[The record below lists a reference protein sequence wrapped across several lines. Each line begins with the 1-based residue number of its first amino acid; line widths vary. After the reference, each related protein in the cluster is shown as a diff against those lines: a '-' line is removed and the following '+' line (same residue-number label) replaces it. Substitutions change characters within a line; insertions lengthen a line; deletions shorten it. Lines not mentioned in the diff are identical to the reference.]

1 MEYHQMIEE
10 RLQEGRGGL
19 LQSKYFIVTCRK
31 PDYESAKNYF
41 NTIEF
46 SIQQLFHR
54 LGSCLIPLDAT
65 ERLRALHSYYRMGD
79 EATFS
84 FDWNEYLHLK
94 RDWRNDPFRH
104 YDSQCPDAAF

>member
-1 MEYHQMIEE
+1 MSKERESLAMEYHQMIEE

-46 SIQQLFHR
+46 SI
-54 LGSCLIPLDAT
+54 
-65 ERLRALHSYYRMGD
+65 
-79 EATFS
+79 
-84 FDWNEYLHLK
+84 
-94 RDWRNDPFRH
+94 
-104 YDSQCPDAAF
+104 

>member
-10 RLQEGRGGL
+10 RLQEGRGRTFAIQVFHSH
-19 LQSKYFIVTCRK
+19 LQKA
-31 PDYESAKNYF
+31 DWESAKNYF

-46 SIQQLFHR
+46 SHSAKLFHR

-79 EATFS
+79 EAAFS
-84 FDWNEYLHLK
+84 LTGMNI
-94 RDWRNDPFRH
+94 
-104 YDSQCPDAAF
+104 CI